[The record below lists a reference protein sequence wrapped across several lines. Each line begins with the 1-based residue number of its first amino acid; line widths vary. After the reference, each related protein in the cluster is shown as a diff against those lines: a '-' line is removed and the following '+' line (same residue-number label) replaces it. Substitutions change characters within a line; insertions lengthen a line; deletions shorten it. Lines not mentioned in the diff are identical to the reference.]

1 MGDYWD
7 YGECIDS
14 LIKLAETI
22 HTGSAKGIA
31 WTADRAVSSNEPEE
45 TGRGFLETAVECAL
59 DLGEYEKACDLARAL
74 GYLERTKEE
83 ERNLNA

>member
-1 MGDYWD
+1 MKDYWD

-14 LIKLAETI
+14 LINLADTI
-22 HTGSAKGIA
+22 YTGSAKGIA
-31 WTADRAVSSNEPEE
+31 WVADHAVSSNESEE
-45 TGRGFLETAVECAL
+45 TGKGFLGTAVECAL